1 MKNKQ
6 TAVEWL
12 EELLHFEC
20 KYSLNNEVI
29 INYDVLDNIIMKAK
43 KMEKEQIINAWID
56 GFKSSAEGWN
66 GEMLPYYKDGKEIIA
81 EYKEEYYKETYGK

>member
-1 MKNKQ
+1 MEQRKQ

-29 INYDVLDNIIMKAK
+29 INYDVLDNIIMKSK
-43 KMEKEQIINAWID
+43 QMEEDKIREAYYRGVRD
-56 GFKSSAEGWN
+56 
-66 GEMLPYYKDGKEIIA
+66 EMQNIGKDFED
-81 EYKEEYYKETYGK
+81 YYKETYGTE